1 MSSIGRMRRGRY
13 IEPSTSS
20 AVHQERLKTP
30 LDDADDHVVTD
41 EITRSMHLVLH
52 HLVEHTPGVTGA
64 LVASADGFTLASR
77 LAPDTRIDTAGLGA
91 MAAAALALSN
101 QLVGTVGEAR
111 AVVSHHQSAEGQ
123 VLILPIGHVAVL
135 TVLVT
140 ITADLAQLADVG
152 RESAHRLQRLFR
164 GVASV

>member
-1 MSSIGRMRRGRY
+1 M
-13 IEPSTSS
+13 
-20 AVHQERLKTP
+20 Q
-30 LDDADDHVVTD
+30 
-41 EITRSMHLVLH
+41 LVLH

-77 LAPDTRIDTAGLGA
+77 LAPDTAIDTAGLGA

-101 QLVGTVGEAR
+101 QLVGTAGEAR
-111 AVVSHHQSAEGQ
+111 ANVSHHQSAEGQ
-123 VLILPIGHVAVL
+123 VLILPIAHVAVL
-135 TVLVT
+135 TVLCT
-140 ITADLAQLADVG
+140 NAAELRQLADVS

>member
-1 MSSIGRMRRGRY
+1 M
-13 IEPSTSS
+13 
-20 AVHQERLKTP
+20 Q
-30 LDDADDHVVTD
+30 
-41 EITRSMHLVLH
+41 LVLH

-77 LAPDTRIDTAGLGA
+77 LAPDTEIDTAGLGA

-101 QLVGTVGEAR
+101 QLVGTAGEAR
-111 AVVSHHQSAEGQ
+111 ANVSHHQSAEGQ
-123 VLILPIGHVAVL
+123 VLILPIAHVAVL
-135 TVLVT
+135 TVLGT
-140 ITADLAQLADVG
+140 NTADLRQLAAVS